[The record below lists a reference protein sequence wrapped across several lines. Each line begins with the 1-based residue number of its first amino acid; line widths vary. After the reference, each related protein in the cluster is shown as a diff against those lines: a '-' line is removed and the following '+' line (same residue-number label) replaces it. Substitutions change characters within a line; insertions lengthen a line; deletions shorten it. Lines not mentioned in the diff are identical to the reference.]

1 MKPGDLILAY
11 SHSYP
16 LNYKRGEAPLVYSQ
30 PTLVIF
36 LEQFVED
43 DRSLP
48 HRAVDGGRRTFYRI
62 ITPNG
67 IHVINSHY
75 CNEVA
80 Q

>member
-36 LEQFVED
+36 LERFVED

-48 HRAVDGGRRTFYRI
+48 RTFYRI

-67 IHVINSHY
+67 IHNINSHY